1 MIHKLADIPIND
13 VLKKYLFIFIGASSL
28 ALGVVLFL
36 IPNHI
41 VAGGTPGISILINYF
56 TGVPA
61 GVLMFLINIPLVLM
75 SMRYISRE
83 FALRT
88 VFSIVV
94 SSSVVDILREYFHV
108 SPWTNDPILASI
120 FGGIAIGIGLGFIIA
135 GNASAGGPSIIA
147 RYIADR
153 MQWKQNNVI
162 IALDFIIVI
171 AAGVA
176 FAKIESALLSLI
188 VVYATGQALN
198 TIISGR
204 PSKKLVHIFSDNT
217 TLLRQQ
223 IVASLEK
230 NEVIFEGL
238 SDASYDHPNILM
250 LIIENKQIRL
260 IREIVKE
267 YDADGFL
274 VVIEASELH

>member
-56 TGVPA
+56 TGIPA

-75 SMRYISRE
+75 SMRYISKE
-83 FALRT
+83 FAIRT
-88 VFSIVV
+88 VFSIIV

-108 SPWTNDPILASI
+108 TAWTNDPILSSI

-135 GNASAGGPSIIA
+135 GNASAGGPSIVA

-162 IALDFIIVI
+162 IALDFMIVI

-204 PSKKLVHIFSDNT
+204 PSRKLVHIFSDNT

-223 IVASLEK
+223 IVASLG
-230 NEVIFEGL
+230 NREVIFEGL

-260 IREIVKE
+260 IREIVKQH
-267 YDADGFL
+267 DANGFM

>member
-56 TGVPA
+56 TGIPA
-61 GVLMFLINIPLVLM
+61 GILMFLINIPLVLM

-83 FALRT
+83 FAVRT

-94 SSSVVDILREYFHV
+94 SSSVVDILHEYFHV

-162 IALDFIIVI
+162 IALDFMIVI
-171 AAGVA
+171 AAGIA
-176 FAKIESALLSLI
+176 FAKVESALLSLI

-204 PSKKLVHIFSDNT
+204 PSKKAVHIFSKNAK
-217 TLLRQQ
+217 LLRQQ
-223 IVASLEK
+223 IVAALGK
-230 NEVIFEGL
+230 NEVVFEGVSEAEQL
-238 SDASYDHPNILM
+238 LI
-250 LIIENKQIRL
+250 LIIDNTQIRVV
-260 IREIVKE
+260 REIVKE
-267 YDADGFL
+267 HDKEGFL

>member
-1 MIHKLADIPIND
+1 MIHKLAGIPIND

-56 TGVPA
+56 TGIPA

-75 SMRYISRE
+75 SMRYISKE
-83 FALRT
+83 FAFRT

-153 MQWKQNNVI
+153 MHWKQNNVI
-162 IALDFIIVI
+162 IALDFMIVI
-171 AAGVA
+171 AAGIA
-176 FAKIESALLSLI
+176 FAKVESALLSLI

-204 PSKKLVHIFSDNT
+204 PSKKAVHIFSKNAK
-217 TLLRQQ
+217 LLRQH
-223 IVASLEK
+223 IIAALGK
-230 NEVIFEGL
+230 NEVVFEGVSEAEQL
-238 SDASYDHPNILM
+238 LI
-250 LIIENKQIRL
+250 LIIDNTQIRVV
-260 IREIVKE
+260 REIVKKHDQE
-267 YDADGFL
+267 GFL

>member
-1 MIHKLADIPIND
+1 MIHKLVDIPIND

-56 TGVPA
+56 SGIPA

-75 SMRYISRE
+75 SMRYISKE
-83 FALRT
+83 FAIRT

-94 SSSVVDILREYFHV
+94 SSSMVDILREYFHI
-108 SPWTNDPILASI
+108 SASTNDPILASI
-120 FGGIAIGIGLGFIIA
+120 FGGIAIGFGLGFIIA
-135 GNASAGGPSIIA
+135 GNASAGGPSIVA

-153 MQWKQNNVI
+153 MEWKQNNVI
-162 IALDFIIVI
+162 IALDFMIVI
-171 AAGVA
+171 AAGIA
-176 FAKIESALLSLI
+176 FAKVESALLSLI
-188 VVYATGQALN
+188 VVYATGKGLN

-204 PSKKLVHIFSDNT
+204 PSKKAVHIFSKNAK
-217 TLLRQQ
+217 LLRHH
-223 IVASLEK
+223 IIEALGK
-230 NEVIFEGL
+230 NEVVFEGVSETEQL
-238 SDASYDHPNILM
+238 LI
-250 LIIENKQIRL
+250 LIIDTTQIRVV
-260 IREIVKE
+260 REIVKE
-267 YDADGFL
+267 HDKEGFL

>member
-56 TGVPA
+56 TGIPA

-75 SMRYISRE
+75 SMRYISKE

-108 SPWTNDPILASI
+108 TAWTNDPILASI

-162 IALDFIIVI
+162 IALDFMIVI
-171 AAGVA
+171 AAGIA
-176 FAKIESALLSLI
+176 FAKVESALLSLI

-198 TIISGR
+198 AIISGR
-204 PSKKLVHIFSDNT
+204 PSKKAVHIFSKNAK
-217 TLLRQQ
+217 LLRQH
-223 IVASLEK
+223 IIAALGK
-230 NEVIFEGL
+230 NEVVFEGVSEAEQL
-238 SDASYDHPNILM
+238 LI
-250 LIIENKQIRL
+250 LIIDNTQIRVV
-260 IREIVKE
+260 REIVKKHDQE
-267 YDADGFL
+267 GFL

>member
-1 MIHKLADIPIND
+1 MIHKLADLPIND

-56 TGVPA
+56 TGIPA
-61 GVLMFLINIPLVLM
+61 GMLMFLINIPLVLM
-75 SMRYISRE
+75 SMRYISKE

-108 SPWTNDPILASI
+108 TAWTNDPILSSI
-120 FGGIAIGIGLGFIIA
+120 FGGIAIGFGLGFIIA
-135 GNASAGGPSIIA
+135 GNASAGGPSIVA

-153 MQWKQNNVI
+153 MSWKQNNVI
-162 IALDFIIVI
+162 IALDFMIVI
-171 AAGVA
+171 AAGIA
-176 FAKIESALLSLI
+176 FAQIESALLSLI
-188 VVYATGQALN
+188 VVYATAQGLN
-198 TIISGR
+198 TILSGR
-204 PSKKLVHIFSDNT
+204 PSKKVVHIFSKNAK
-217 TLLRQQ
+217 LLRQH
-223 IVASLEK
+223 IIAALGK
-230 NEVIFEGL
+230 NEVVFEGV
-238 SDASYDHPNILM
+238 SETEQILI
-250 LIIENKQIRL
+250 LIIDNTQIRVV
-260 IREIVKE
+260 REIVKE
-267 YDADGFL
+267 HDNEGFL